1 MNQTKNHSYNAFK
14 KLGYPSKKLE
24 NWKFSNSSHLKN
36 YNIINQD
43 QSEIDIKQYLSMEN
57 ALCFVNG
64 KFIKESLDNFTY
76 KNQISIGKTIEV
88 KDSKIIKMSDNF
100 QDESLFN
107 LGIAKFNEGV
117 LIEFK
122 EGGKFDTEIQII
134 NVYDKKIENMFIP
147 VFNIFKLNKKNNI
160 SIVEKNVNNG
170 LDSFNLKINK
180 FICSDNSMLN
190 HTIIFDDH
198 TKSNLLGYN
207 YYESGLNSIINV
219 DNFNYE
225 SSFNKNF
232 IEVDLNQTG
241 GETRINTLNLTKNNE
256 HVDNNILINHNSEH
270 CTSFQNVRNI
280 LQNKSTCVFNGKV
293 IVADGAQKT
302 DSNQS
307 NKNLLLSKE
316 ATAHSNPQ
324 LEIYADD
331 VQCGHGSTTGAL
343 DKDSIFYLQTRGIRK
358 EQATQIL
365 IKAFAHEVIKQFSND
380 TIKDEAQAY
389 IDEWMNG

>member
-64 KFIKESLDNFTY
+64 KFIKESLNNFTY

-219 DNFNYE
+219 DSFNYE

>member
-1 MNQTKNHSYNAFK
+1 MDQTKNHSYNAFK

-24 NWKFSNSSHLKN
+24 NWKFSNSNHLKS
-36 YNIINQD
+36 YNVINQD
-43 QSEIDIKQYLSMEN
+43 QSDIDIKQYLAIEN

-64 KFIKESLDNFTY
+64 KFVKESLNNFIY

-88 KDSKIIKMSDNF
+88 EDNKIVKMPNNF
-100 QDESLFN
+100 QGESLFN
-107 LGIAKFNEGV
+107 LGIAKFNEGIF
-117 LIEFK
+117 IEFK
-122 EGGKFDTEIQII
+122 KGGKFDTEIKII
-134 NVYDKKIENMFIP
+134 NVYDKKTENMFIP

-170 LDSFNLKINK
+170 LDSFNLRINK
-180 FICSDNSMLN
+180 FICSDDSKLN
-190 HTIIFDDH
+190 HTMIFNDN
-198 TKSNLLGYN
+198 TKSNSLGYN

-219 DNFNYE
+219 DSFNYE
-225 SSFNKNF
+225 SLFNKNF
-232 IEVDLNQTG
+232 IQVDLNQAG
-241 GETRINTLNLTKNNE
+241 GETTINTLNLTKNNE

-270 CTSFQNVRNI
+270 CISFQNVRNI

-316 ATAHSNPQ
+316 ATAYSNPQ

-380 TIKDEAQAY
+380 NIKNKAQAY
-389 IDEWMNG
+389 IDKWMNG

>member
-122 EGGKFDTEIQII
+122 EDGKFDTEIQII

>member
-64 KFIKESLDNFTY
+64 KFIKESLNNFTY

-122 EGGKFDTEIQII
+122 EGEKFDTEIQII

-147 VFNIFKLNKKNNI
+147 VFNIFKLNKENNI

>member
-1 MNQTKNHSYNAFK
+1 LDQTKNHSYNAFK

-24 NWKFSNSSHLKN
+24 NWKFSNSNHLKS
-36 YNIINQD
+36 YNVINQD
-43 QSEIDIKQYLSMEN
+43 QSDIDIKQYLAIEN

-64 KFIKESLDNFTY
+64 KFVKESLNNFIY
-76 KNQISIGKTIEV
+76 KNQISISKTIEV
-88 KDSKIIKMSDNF
+88 EDSEIVKMSNNF
-100 QDESLFN
+100 QGESLFN
-107 LGIAKFNEGV
+107 LGIAKFNEGIF
-117 LIEFK
+117 IEFK
-122 EGGKFDTEIQII
+122 KGGKFDTEIKII
-134 NVYDKKIENMFIP
+134 NVYDKKTENMFIP

-180 FICSDNSMLN
+180 FICSDDSTLN
-190 HTIIFDDH
+190 HTIIFNDN

-219 DNFNYE
+219 DSFNYE
-225 SSFNKNF
+225 SLFNKNF
-232 IEVDLNQTG
+232 IQVDLNQAG
-241 GETRINTLNLTKNNE
+241 GETTINTLNLTKNNE

-270 CTSFQNVRNI
+270 CISFQNVRNI

-316 ATAHSNPQ
+316 ATAYSNPQ

-380 TIKDEAQAY
+380 TIKNEAQDY
-389 IDEWMNG
+389 IEKWMNG

>member
-1 MNQTKNHSYNAFK
+1 LNQTKNHSYNAFK

-64 KFIKESLDNFTY
+64 KFIKESLNNFTY

-122 EGGKFDTEIQII
+122 EDGKFDTEIQII

-241 GETRINTLNLTKNNE
+241 GETTINTLNLTKNNE

>member
-1 MNQTKNHSYNAFK
+1 MDQTKNHSYNAFK

-24 NWKFSNSSHLKN
+24 NWKFSNSNHLKS
-36 YNIINQD
+36 YNVINQD
-43 QSEIDIKQYLSMEN
+43 QSDIDIKQYLAIEN

-64 KFIKESLDNFTY
+64 KFIKESLNNFIY

-88 KDSKIIKMSDNF
+88 KDNKIVKMSNNF
-100 QDESLFN
+100 QGESLFN
-107 LGIAKFNEGV
+107 LGIAKFNEGIF
-117 LIEFK
+117 IEFK
-122 EGGKFDTEIQII
+122 KGGKFDTEIKII
-134 NVYDKKIENMFIP
+134 NVYDKKTENMFIP

-170 LDSFNLKINK
+170 LDSFNLRINK
-180 FICSDNSMLN
+180 FICSDDSKLN
-190 HTIIFDDH
+190 HTMIFNDN
-198 TKSNLLGYN
+198 TKSNSLGYN

-219 DNFNYE
+219 DSFNYE
-225 SSFNKNF
+225 SLFNKNF
-232 IEVDLNQTG
+232 IQVDLNQAG
-241 GETRINTLNLTKNNE
+241 GETTINTLNLTKNNE

-270 CTSFQNVRNI
+270 CISFQNVRNI

-316 ATAHSNPQ
+316 ATAYSNPQ

-380 TIKDEAQAY
+380 NIKNKAQAY
-389 IDEWMNG
+389 IDKWMNG

>member
-1 MNQTKNHSYNAFK
+1 MDQTKNHSYNAIK

-24 NWKFSNSSHLKN
+24 NWKFSNSNHLKS
-36 YNIINQD
+36 YNVINQD
-43 QSEIDIKQYLSMEN
+43 QSDIDIKQYLAIEN

-64 KFIKESLDNFTY
+64 KFVKESLNNFIY
-76 KNQISIGKTIEV
+76 KNQISISKTIEV
-88 KDSKIIKMSDNF
+88 EDNEIVKMSNNF
-100 QDESLFN
+100 QGESLFN
-107 LGIAKFNEGV
+107 LGIAKFNEGIF
-117 LIEFK
+117 IEFK
-122 EGGKFDTEIQII
+122 KGGKFDTEIKII
-134 NVYDKKIENMFIP
+134 NVYDKKTENMFIP

-160 SIVEKNVNNG
+160 SIVEKNVNDG
-170 LDSFNLKINK
+170 FDSFNLRINK
-180 FICSDNSMLN
+180 FICSDDSKLN
-190 HTIIFDDH
+190 HTMIFNDN
-198 TKSNLLGYN
+198 TKSNSLGYN

-219 DNFNYE
+219 DSFNYE
-225 SSFNKNF
+225 SLFNKNF
-232 IEVDLNQTG
+232 IQVDLNQAG
-241 GETRINTLNLTKNNE
+241 GETTINTLNLTKNNE

-270 CTSFQNVRNI
+270 CISFQNVRNI

-316 ATAHSNPQ
+316 ATAYSNPQ

-380 TIKDEAQAY
+380 NIKNKAQAY
-389 IDEWMNG
+389 IDKWMNG

>member
-1 MNQTKNHSYNAFK
+1 LDQTKNHSYNAFK

-24 NWKFSNSSHLKN
+24 NWKFSNSNHLKS
-36 YNIINQD
+36 YNVINQD
-43 QSEIDIKQYLSMEN
+43 QSDIDIKQYLAIEN

-64 KFIKESLDNFTY
+64 KFVKESLNNFIY
-76 KNQISIGKTIEV
+76 KNQISISKTIEV
-88 KDSKIIKMSDNF
+88 EDSEIVKMSNNF
-100 QDESLFN
+100 QGESLFN
-107 LGIAKFNEGV
+107 LGIAKFNEGIF
-117 LIEFK
+117 IEFK
-122 EGGKFDTEIQII
+122 KGGKFDTEIKII
-134 NVYDKKIENMFIP
+134 NVYDKKTENMFIP

-170 LDSFNLKINK
+170 LDSFNLRINK
-180 FICSDNSMLN
+180 FICSDDSKLN
-190 HTIIFDDH
+190 HTMIFNDN
-198 TKSNLLGYN
+198 TKSNSLGYN

-219 DNFNYE
+219 DSFNYE
-225 SSFNKNF
+225 SLFNKNF
-232 IEVDLNQTG
+232 IQVDLNQAG
-241 GETRINTLNLTKNNE
+241 GETTINTLNLTKNNE

-270 CTSFQNVRNI
+270 CISFQNVRNI

-316 ATAHSNPQ
+316 ATAYSNPQ

-380 TIKDEAQAY
+380 NIKNKAQAY
-389 IDEWMNG
+389 IDKWMNG

>member
-1 MNQTKNHSYNAFK
+1 LDQTKNHSYNAFK

-24 NWKFSNSSHLKN
+24 NWKFSNSNHLKS
-36 YNIINQD
+36 YNVINQD
-43 QSEIDIKQYLSMEN
+43 QSDIDIKQYLAIEN

-64 KFIKESLDNFTY
+64 KFVKESLNNFIY
-76 KNQISIGKTIEV
+76 KNQISISKTIEV
-88 KDSKIIKMSDNF
+88 EDNEIVKMSNNF
-100 QDESLFN
+100 QGESLFN
-107 LGIAKFNEGV
+107 LGIAKFNEGIF
-117 LIEFK
+117 IEFK
-122 EGGKFDTEIQII
+122 KGGKFDTEIKII
-134 NVYDKKIENMFIP
+134 NVYDKKTENMFIP

-170 LDSFNLKINK
+170 LDSFNLRINK
-180 FICSDNSMLN
+180 FICSDDSKLN
-190 HTIIFDDH
+190 HTMIFNDN
-198 TKSNLLGYN
+198 TKSNSLGYN

-219 DNFNYE
+219 DSFNYE
-225 SSFNKNF
+225 SLFNKNF
-232 IEVDLNQTG
+232 IQVNLNQAG
-241 GETRINTLNLTKNNE
+241 GETTINTLNLTKNNE

-270 CTSFQNVRNI
+270 CISFQNVRNI

-316 ATAHSNPQ
+316 ATAYSNPQ

-380 TIKDEAQAY
+380 NIKNKAQAY
-389 IDEWMNG
+389 IDKWMNG

>member
-1 MNQTKNHSYNAFK
+1 MDQTKNHSYNAFK

-24 NWKFSNSSHLKN
+24 NWKFSNSNHLKS
-36 YNIINQD
+36 YNVINQD
-43 QSEIDIKQYLSMEN
+43 QSDIDIKQYLAIEN

-64 KFIKESLDNFTY
+64 KFVKESLNNFIY
-76 KNQISIGKTIEV
+76 KNQISISKTIEV
-88 KDSKIIKMSDNF
+88 EDNEIVKMSNNF
-100 QDESLFN
+100 QGESLFN
-107 LGIAKFNEGV
+107 LGIAKFNEGIF
-117 LIEFK
+117 IEFK
-122 EGGKFDTEIQII
+122 KGGKFDTEIKII
-134 NVYDKKIENMFIP
+134 NVYDKKTENMFIP

-170 LDSFNLKINK
+170 LDSFNLRINK
-180 FICSDNSMLN
+180 FICSDDSKLN
-190 HTIIFDDH
+190 HTMIFNDN
-198 TKSNLLGYN
+198 TKSNSLGYN

-219 DNFNYE
+219 DSFNYE
-225 SSFNKNF
+225 SLFNKNF
-232 IEVDLNQTG
+232 IQVDLNQAG
-241 GETRINTLNLTKNNE
+241 GETTINTLNLTKNNE

-270 CTSFQNVRNI
+270 CISFQNVRNI

-316 ATAHSNPQ
+316 ATAYSNPQ

-380 TIKDEAQAY
+380 NIKINAQAY
-389 IDEWMNG
+389 IDKWMNG

>member
-1 MNQTKNHSYNAFK
+1 MDQTKNHSYNAFK

-24 NWKFSNSSHLKN
+24 NWKFSNSNHLKS
-36 YNIINQD
+36 YNVINQD
-43 QSEIDIKQYLSMEN
+43 QSDIDIKQYLAIEN

-64 KFIKESLDNFTY
+64 KFVKESLNNFIY

-88 KDSKIIKMSDNF
+88 KDNKIVKMSNNF
-100 QDESLFN
+100 QGESLFN
-107 LGIAKFNEGV
+107 LGIAKFNEGIF
-117 LIEFK
+117 IEFK
-122 EGGKFDTEIQII
+122 KGGKFDTEIKII
-134 NVYDKKIENMFIP
+134 NVYDKKTENMFIP

-170 LDSFNLKINK
+170 FDSFNLRINK
-180 FICSDNSMLN
+180 FICSDDSKLN
-190 HTIIFDDH
+190 HTMIFNDN
-198 TKSNLLGYN
+198 TKSNSLGYN

-219 DNFNYE
+219 DSFNYE
-225 SSFNKNF
+225 SLFNKNF
-232 IEVDLNQTG
+232 IQVDLNQAG
-241 GETRINTLNLTKNNE
+241 GETTINTLNLTKNNE

-270 CTSFQNVRNI
+270 CISFQNVRNI

-316 ATAHSNPQ
+316 ATAYSNPQ

-343 DKDSIFYLQTRGIRK
+343 DRDSIFYLQTRGIRK

-380 TIKDEAQAY
+380 NIKNKAQAY
-389 IDEWMNG
+389 IDKWMNG

>member
-64 KFIKESLDNFTY
+64 KFIKESLNNFTY

-107 LGIAKFNEGV
+107 LGIAKLNEGV

-147 VFNIFKLNKKNNI
+147 VFNIFKLNKENNI

>member
-64 KFIKESLDNFTY
+64 KFIKESLNNFTY

-232 IEVDLNQTG
+232 IEVDLNRTG
-241 GETRINTLNLTKNNE
+241 GETTINTLNLTKNNE

>member
-1 MNQTKNHSYNAFK
+1 MDQTKNHSYNAFK

-24 NWKFSNSSHLKN
+24 NWKFSNSNHLKS
-36 YNIINQD
+36 YNVINQD
-43 QSEIDIKQYLSMEN
+43 QSDIDIKQYLAIEN

-64 KFIKESLDNFTY
+64 KFVKESLNNFIY
-76 KNQISIGKTIEV
+76 KNQISISKTIEV
-88 KDSKIIKMSDNF
+88 EDSEIVKMSNNF
-100 QDESLFN
+100 QGESLFN
-107 LGIAKFNEGV
+107 LGIAKFNEGIF
-117 LIEFK
+117 IEFK
-122 EGGKFDTEIQII
+122 KGGKFDTEIKII
-134 NVYDKKIENMFIP
+134 NVYDKKTENMFIP

-170 LDSFNLKINK
+170 LDSFNLRINK
-180 FICSDNSMLN
+180 FICSDDSKLN
-190 HTIIFDDH
+190 HTMIFNDN
-198 TKSNLLGYN
+198 TKSNSLGYN

-219 DNFNYE
+219 DSFNCE
-225 SSFNKNF
+225 SLFNKNF
-232 IEVDLNQTG
+232 IQVDLNQAG
-241 GETRINTLNLTKNNE
+241 GETTINTLNLTKNNE

-270 CTSFQNVRNI
+270 CISFQNVRNI

-316 ATAHSNPQ
+316 ATAYSNPQ

-380 TIKDEAQAY
+380 NIKNKAQAY
-389 IDEWMNG
+389 IDKWMNG

>member
-24 NWKFSNSSHLKN
+24 NWKFSNSKHLKS
-36 YNIINQD
+36 YNVINQD
-43 QSEIDIKQYLSMEN
+43 QSDIDIKQYLAIEN

-64 KFIKESLDNFTY
+64 KFVKESLNNFIY

-88 KDSKIIKMSDNF
+88 EDNKIVKMPNNF
-100 QDESLFN
+100 QGESLFN
-107 LGIAKFNEGV
+107 LGIAKFNEGIF
-117 LIEFK
+117 IEFK
-122 EGGKFDTEIQII
+122 KGEKFDTEIKII
-134 NVYDKKIENMFIP
+134 NVYDKKTENMFIP

-160 SIVEKNVNNG
+160 SIIEKNVNNG

-180 FICSDNSMLN
+180 FICSDDSTLN
-190 HTIIFDDH
+190 HTIIFNDN

-219 DNFNYE
+219 DSFNYE
-225 SSFNKNF
+225 SLFNKNF
-232 IEVDLNQTG
+232 IQVDLNQAG
-241 GETRINTLNLTKNNE
+241 GETTINTLNLTKNNE

-316 ATAHSNPQ
+316 ATAYSNPQ

-380 TIKDEAQAY
+380 TIKNEAQDY
-389 IDEWMNG
+389 IEKWMNG

>member
-1 MNQTKNHSYNAFK
+1 LNQTKNHSYNAFK

-64 KFIKESLDNFTY
+64 KFIKESLNNFTY

-122 EGGKFDTEIQII
+122 EDGKFDTEIQII

-316 ATAHSNPQ
+316 AKAHSNPQ

-343 DKDSIFYLQTRGIRK
+343 YKDSIFYLQTRGIRK
-358 EQATQIL
+358 EKATQIL

-380 TIKDEAQAY
+380 TIRDEAQTY

>member
-1 MNQTKNHSYNAFK
+1 MDQTKNHSYNAFK

-64 KFIKESLDNFTY
+64 KFIKESLNNFTY

-293 IVADGAQKT
+293 IVAEGAQKT

>member
-1 MNQTKNHSYNAFK
+1 MDQTKNHSYNAFK

-24 NWKFSNSSHLKN
+24 NWKFSNSNHLKS
-36 YNIINQD
+36 YNVINQD
-43 QSEIDIKQYLSMEN
+43 QSDIDIKQYLAIEN

-64 KFIKESLDNFTY
+64 KFVKESLNNFIY
-76 KNQISIGKTIEV
+76 KNQISISKTIEV
-88 KDSKIIKMSDNF
+88 EDSEIVKMSNNF
-100 QDESLFN
+100 QGESLFN
-107 LGIAKFNEGV
+107 LGIAKFNEGIF
-117 LIEFK
+117 IEFK
-122 EGGKFDTEIQII
+122 KGGKFDTEIKII
-134 NVYDKKIENMFIP
+134 NVYDKKTENMFIP

-170 LDSFNLKINK
+170 FDSFNLRINK
-180 FICSDNSMLN
+180 FICSDDSKLN
-190 HTIIFDDH
+190 HTMIFNDN
-198 TKSNLLGYN
+198 TKSNSLGYN

-219 DNFNYE
+219 DCFNYE
-225 SSFNKNF
+225 SLFNKNF
-232 IEVDLNQTG
+232 IQVDLNQAG
-241 GETRINTLNLTKNNE
+241 GETTINTLNLTKNNE

-270 CTSFQNVRNI
+270 CISFQNVRNI

-316 ATAHSNPQ
+316 ATAYSNPQ

-380 TIKDEAQAY
+380 NIKNKAQAY
-389 IDEWMNG
+389 IDKWMNG

>member
-64 KFIKESLDNFTY
+64 KFIKESLNNFTY

-134 NVYDKKIENMFIP
+134 NIYDKKIENMFIP
-147 VFNIFKLNKKNNI
+147 VFNIFKLNKENNI

-207 YYESGLNSIINV
+207 YYESGLNSMINV

-307 NKNLLLSKE
+307 NKNLLLTKE

>member
-1 MNQTKNHSYNAFK
+1 MDQTKNHSYNAFK

-43 QSEIDIKQYLSMEN
+43 QSEIDIKQYLAMEN

-64 KFIKESLDNFTY
+64 KFVKESLNNFTY

-190 HTIIFDDH
+190 HTIIFNDN

-207 YYESGLNSIINV
+207 YYESGLNSMINV

-241 GETRINTLNLTKNNE
+241 GETTINTLNLTKNNE

-389 IDEWMNG
+389 IDKWMNG

>member
-1 MNQTKNHSYNAFK
+1 MDQTKNHSYNAFK

-24 NWKFSNSSHLKN
+24 NWKFSNSNHLKS
-36 YNIINQD
+36 YNVINQD
-43 QSEIDIKQYLSMEN
+43 QSDIDIKQYLAIEN

-64 KFIKESLDNFTY
+64 KFVKESLNNFIY
-76 KNQISIGKTIEV
+76 KNQISISKTIEV
-88 KDSKIIKMSDNF
+88 EDNEIVKMSNNF
-100 QDESLFN
+100 QGESLFN
-107 LGIAKFNEGV
+107 LGIAKFNEGIF
-117 LIEFK
+117 IEFK
-122 EGGKFDTEIQII
+122 KGGKFDTEIKII
-134 NVYDKKIENMFIP
+134 NVYDKKTENMFIP

-170 LDSFNLKINK
+170 LDSFNLRINK
-180 FICSDNSMLN
+180 FICSDDSKLN
-190 HTIIFDDH
+190 HTMIFNDN

-219 DNFNYE
+219 DSFNYE
-225 SSFNKNF
+225 SLFNKNF
-232 IEVDLNQTG
+232 IQVDLNQAG
-241 GETRINTLNLTKNNE
+241 GETTINTLNLTKNNE

-270 CTSFQNVRNI
+270 CISFQNVRNI

-316 ATAHSNPQ
+316 ATAYSNPQ

-380 TIKDEAQAY
+380 NIKNKAQAY
-389 IDEWMNG
+389 IDKWMNG

>member
-1 MNQTKNHSYNAFK
+1 MDQTKNHSYNVFK

-24 NWKFSNSSHLKN
+24 NWKFSNSNHLKS
-36 YNIINQD
+36 YNVINQD
-43 QSEIDIKQYLSMEN
+43 QSDIDIKQYLAIEN

-64 KFIKESLDNFTY
+64 KFVKESLNNFIY
-76 KNQISIGKTIEV
+76 KNQISISKTIEV
-88 KDSKIIKMSDNF
+88 EDSEIVKMSNNF
-100 QDESLFN
+100 QGESLFN
-107 LGIAKFNEGV
+107 LGIAKFNEGIF
-117 LIEFK
+117 IEFK
-122 EGGKFDTEIQII
+122 KGGKFDTEIKII
-134 NVYDKKIENMFIP
+134 NVYDKKTENMFIP

-170 LDSFNLKINK
+170 FDSFNLRINK
-180 FICSDNSMLN
+180 FICSDDSKLN
-190 HTIIFDDH
+190 HTMIFNDN
-198 TKSNLLGYN
+198 TKSNSLGYN

-219 DNFNYE
+219 DSFNYE
-225 SSFNKNF
+225 SLFNKNF
-232 IEVDLNQTG
+232 IQVDLNQAG
-241 GETRINTLNLTKNNE
+241 GETTINTLNLTKNNE

-270 CTSFQNVRNI
+270 CISFQNVRNI

-316 ATAHSNPQ
+316 ATAYSNPQ

-380 TIKDEAQAY
+380 NIKNKAQAY
-389 IDEWMNG
+389 IDKWMNG

>member
-1 MNQTKNHSYNAFK
+1 MDQTKNHSYNAFK

-24 NWKFSNSSHLKN
+24 NWKFSNSNHLKS
-36 YNIINQD
+36 YNVINQD
-43 QSEIDIKQYLSMEN
+43 QSDIDIKQYLAIEN

-64 KFIKESLDNFTY
+64 KFIKESLNNFIY
-76 KNQISIGKTIEV
+76 KNQISISKTIEV
-88 KDSKIIKMSDNF
+88 EDSEIVKMSNNF
-100 QDESLFN
+100 QGESLFN
-107 LGIAKFNEGV
+107 LGIAKFNEGIF
-117 LIEFK
+117 IEFK
-122 EGGKFDTEIQII
+122 KGGKFDTEIKII
-134 NVYDKKIENMFIP
+134 NVYDKKTENMFIP

-170 LDSFNLKINK
+170 LDSFNLRINK
-180 FICSDNSMLN
+180 FICSDDSKLN
-190 HTIIFDDH
+190 HTMIFNDN
-198 TKSNLLGYN
+198 TKSNSLGYN

-219 DNFNYE
+219 DSFNYE
-225 SSFNKNF
+225 SLFNKNF
-232 IEVDLNQTG
+232 IQVDLNQAG
-241 GETRINTLNLTKNNE
+241 GETTINTLNLTKNNE

-270 CTSFQNVRNI
+270 CISFQNVRNI

-316 ATAHSNPQ
+316 ATAYSNPQ

>member
-64 KFIKESLDNFTY
+64 KFIKESLNNFTY

-88 KDSKIIKMSDNF
+88 KDSEIIKMSDNF

>member
-64 KFIKESLDNFTY
+64 KFIKESLNNFTY

>member
-1 MNQTKNHSYNAFK
+1 MDQTKNHSYNAFK

-24 NWKFSNSSHLKN
+24 NWKFSNSNHLKS
-36 YNIINQD
+36 YNVINQD
-43 QSEIDIKQYLSMEN
+43 QSDIDIKQYLAIEN

-64 KFIKESLDNFTY
+64 KFVKESLNNFIY
-76 KNQISIGKTIEV
+76 KNQISISKTIEV
-88 KDSKIIKMSDNF
+88 EDNEIVKMSNNF
-100 QDESLFN
+100 QGESLFN
-107 LGIAKFNEGV
+107 LGIAKFNEGIF
-117 LIEFK
+117 IEFK
-122 EGGKFDTEIQII
+122 KGGKFDTEIKII
-134 NVYDKKIENMFIP
+134 NVYDKKTENMFIP

-170 LDSFNLKINK
+170 LDSFNLRINK
-180 FICSDNSMLN
+180 FICSDDSKLN
-190 HTIIFDDH
+190 HTMIFNDN
-198 TKSNLLGYN
+198 TKSNSLGYN

-219 DNFNYE
+219 DSFNYE
-225 SSFNKNF
+225 SLFNKNF
-232 IEVDLNQTG
+232 IQVDLNQAG
-241 GETRINTLNLTKNNE
+241 GETTINTLNLTKNNE

-270 CTSFQNVRNI
+270 CISFQNVRNI

-316 ATAHSNPQ
+316 ATAYSNPQ

-380 TIKDEAQAY
+380 NIKNKAQAY
-389 IDEWMNG
+389 IDKWMNG

>member
-1 MNQTKNHSYNAFK
+1 MDQTKNHSYNAFK

-24 NWKFSNSSHLKN
+24 NWKFSNSNHLKS
-36 YNIINQD
+36 YNVINQD
-43 QSEIDIKQYLSMEN
+43 QSDIDIKQYLAIEN

-64 KFIKESLDNFTY
+64 KFVKESLNNFIY
-76 KNQISIGKTIEV
+76 KNQISISKTIEV
-88 KDSKIIKMSDNF
+88 EDNEIVKMSNNF
-100 QDESLFN
+100 QGESLFN
-107 LGIAKFNEGV
+107 LGIAKFNEGIF
-117 LIEFK
+117 IEFK
-122 EGGKFDTEIQII
+122 KGGKFDTEIKII
-134 NVYDKKIENMFIP
+134 NVYDKKTENMFIP

-170 LDSFNLKINK
+170 LDSFNLRINK
-180 FICSDNSMLN
+180 FICSDDSKLN
-190 HTIIFDDH
+190 HTIIFNDN

-219 DNFNYE
+219 DSFNYE
-225 SSFNKNF
+225 SLFNKNF
-232 IEVDLNQTG
+232 IQVNLNQAG
-241 GETRINTLNLTKNNE
+241 GETTINTLNLTKNNE

-270 CTSFQNVRNI
+270 CISFQNVRNI

-293 IVADGAQKT
+293 TVADGAQKT
-302 DSNQS
+302 DSSQS

-316 ATAHSNPQ
+316 ATAYSNPQ

-380 TIKDEAQAY
+380 NIKNKAQAY
-389 IDEWMNG
+389 IDKWING

>member
-1 MNQTKNHSYNAFK
+1 MDQTKNHSYNAFR

-24 NWKFSNSSHLKN
+24 NWKFSNSNHLKS
-36 YNIINQD
+36 YNVINQD
-43 QSEIDIKQYLSMEN
+43 QSDIDIKQYLAIEN

-64 KFIKESLDNFTY
+64 KFVKESLNNFIY

-88 KDSKIIKMSDNF
+88 EDNKIVKMPNNF
-100 QDESLFN
+100 QGESLFN
-107 LGIAKFNEGV
+107 LGIAKFNEGIF
-117 LIEFK
+117 IEFK
-122 EGGKFDTEIQII
+122 KGEKFDTEIKII
-134 NVYDKKIENMFIP
+134 NVYDKKTENMFIP

-170 LDSFNLKINK
+170 FDSFNLRINK
-180 FICSDNSMLN
+180 FICSDDSKLN
-190 HTIIFDDH
+190 HTMIFNDN
-198 TKSNLLGYN
+198 TKSNSLGYN

-219 DNFNYE
+219 DCFNYE
-225 SSFNKNF
+225 SLFNKNF
-232 IEVDLNQTG
+232 IQVDLNQAG
-241 GETRINTLNLTKNNE
+241 GETTINTLNLTKNNE

-270 CTSFQNVRNI
+270 CISFQNVRNI

-316 ATAHSNPQ
+316 ATAYSNPQ

-380 TIKDEAQAY
+380 NIKNKAQAY
-389 IDEWMNG
+389 IDKWMNG

>member
-24 NWKFSNSSHLKN
+24 NWKFSNSKHLKS
-36 YNIINQD
+36 YNVINQD
-43 QSEIDIKQYLSMEN
+43 QSDIDIKQYLAIEN

-64 KFIKESLDNFTY
+64 KFVKESLNNFIY

-88 KDSKIIKMSDNF
+88 EDNEIVKMSNNF
-100 QDESLFN
+100 QGESLFN
-107 LGIAKFNEGV
+107 LGIAKFNEGIF
-117 LIEFK
+117 IEFK
-122 EGGKFDTEIQII
+122 KGEKFDTEIKII
-134 NVYDKKIENMFIP
+134 NVYDKKTENMFIP

-170 LDSFNLKINK
+170 LDSFNLRINK
-180 FICSDNSMLN
+180 FICSDDSKLN
-190 HTIIFDDH
+190 HTMIFNDN
-198 TKSNLLGYN
+198 TKSNSLGYN

-219 DNFNYE
+219 DSFNYE
-225 SSFNKNF
+225 SLFNKNF
-232 IEVDLNQTG
+232 IQVDLNQAG
-241 GETRINTLNLTKNNE
+241 GETKINIVNLTKNNE
-256 HVDNNILINHNSEH
+256 HVDNNILINHNSKH
-270 CTSFQNVRNI
+270 CTSFQNARNI

-316 ATAHSNPQ
+316 ATAYSNPQ

-380 TIKDEAQAY
+380 TIKNEAQAY
-389 IDEWMNG
+389 IEKWMNG

>member
-241 GETRINTLNLTKNNE
+241 GETTINTLNLTKNNE

>member
-1 MNQTKNHSYNAFK
+1 MDQTKNHSYNAFK

-24 NWKFSNSSHLKN
+24 NWKFSNSNHLKS
-36 YNIINQD
+36 YNVINQD
-43 QSEIDIKQYLSMEN
+43 QSDIDIKQYLAIEN

-64 KFIKESLDNFTY
+64 KFVKESLNNFIY
-76 KNQISIGKTIEV
+76 KNQISISKTIEV
-88 KDSKIIKMSDNF
+88 EDSEIVKMSNNF
-100 QDESLFN
+100 QGESLFN
-107 LGIAKFNEGV
+107 LGIAKFNEGIF
-117 LIEFK
+117 IEFK
-122 EGGKFDTEIQII
+122 KGGKFDTEIKII
-134 NVYDKKIENMFIP
+134 NVYDKKTENMFIP

-170 LDSFNLKINK
+170 LDSFNLRINK
-180 FICSDNSMLN
+180 FICSDDSKLN
-190 HTIIFDDH
+190 HTIIFNDN
-198 TKSNLLGYN
+198 TKSNSLGYN

-219 DNFNYE
+219 DSFNYE
-225 SSFNKNF
+225 SLFNKNF
-232 IEVDLNQTG
+232 IQVDLNQAG
-241 GETRINTLNLTKNNE
+241 GETTINTLNLTKNNE

-270 CTSFQNVRNI
+270 CISFQNVRNI

-316 ATAHSNPQ
+316 ATAYSNPQ

-380 TIKDEAQAY
+380 TIKNEAQDY
-389 IDEWMNG
+389 IEKWMNG

>member
-64 KFIKESLDNFTY
+64 KFIKESLNNFTY

-293 IVADGAQKT
+293 IVAEGAQKT

>member
-1 MNQTKNHSYNAFK
+1 MDQTKNHSYNAFK

-24 NWKFSNSSHLKN
+24 NWKFSNSNHLKS
-36 YNIINQD
+36 YNVINQD
-43 QSEIDIKQYLSMEN
+43 QSDIDIKQYLAIEN

-64 KFIKESLDNFTY
+64 KFVKESLNNFIY
-76 KNQISIGKTIEV
+76 KNQISISKTIEV
-88 KDSKIIKMSDNF
+88 EDNEIVKMSNNF
-100 QDESLFN
+100 QGESLFN
-107 LGIAKFNEGV
+107 LGIAKFNEGIF
-117 LIEFK
+117 IEFK
-122 EGGKFDTEIQII
+122 KGGKFDTEIKII
-134 NVYDKKIENMFIP
+134 NVYDKKTENMFIP

-170 LDSFNLKINK
+170 LDSFNLRINK
-180 FICSDNSMLN
+180 FICSDDSTLN
-190 HTIIFDDH
+190 HTIIFNDN

-219 DNFNYE
+219 DSFNYE
-225 SSFNKNF
+225 SLFNKNF
-232 IEVDLNQTG
+232 IQVDLNQAG
-241 GETRINTLNLTKNNE
+241 GETTINTLNLTKNNE

-270 CTSFQNVRNI
+270 CISFQNVRNI

-316 ATAHSNPQ
+316 ATAYSNPQ

-380 TIKDEAQAY
+380 TIKNEAQDY
-389 IDEWMNG
+389 IEKWMNG

>member
-1 MNQTKNHSYNAFK
+1 MDQTKNHSYNAFK

-24 NWKFSNSSHLKN
+24 NWKFSNSNHLKS
-36 YNIINQD
+36 YNVINQD
-43 QSEIDIKQYLSMEN
+43 QSDIDIKQYLAIEN

-64 KFIKESLDNFTY
+64 KFVKESLNNFIY
-76 KNQISIGKTIEV
+76 KNQISISKTIEV
-88 KDSKIIKMSDNF
+88 EDNEIVKMSNNF
-100 QDESLFN
+100 QGESLFN
-107 LGIAKFNEGV
+107 LGIAKFNEGIF
-117 LIEFK
+117 IEFK
-122 EGGKFDTEIQII
+122 KGGKFDTEIKII
-134 NVYDKKIENMFIP
+134 NVYDKKTENMFIP

-170 LDSFNLKINK
+170 LDSFNLRINK
-180 FICSDNSMLN
+180 FICSDDSKLN
-190 HTIIFDDH
+190 HTMIFNDN
-198 TKSNLLGYN
+198 TKSNSLGYN

-219 DNFNYE
+219 DSFNYE
-225 SSFNKNF
+225 SLFNKNF
-232 IEVDLNQTG
+232 IQVDLNQAG
-241 GETRINTLNLTKNNE
+241 GETTINTLNLTKNNE

-270 CTSFQNVRNI
+270 CISFQNVRNI

-316 ATAHSNPQ
+316 ATAYSNPQ

-380 TIKDEAQAY
+380 TIKDEARAY
-389 IDEWMNG
+389 INRWMNG

>member
-64 KFIKESLDNFTY
+64 KFIKESLNNFTY
-76 KNQISIGKTIEV
+76 KDQILIGKTIEV

-122 EGGKFDTEIQII
+122 EDGKFDTEIQII

-147 VFNIFKLNKKNNI
+147 VFNIFKLNKENNI

-389 IDEWMNG
+389 IDKWMNG

>member
-1 MNQTKNHSYNAFK
+1 MDQTKNHSYNAFK

-24 NWKFSNSSHLKN
+24 NWKFSNSNHLKN
-36 YNIINQD
+36 YNVINQD
-43 QSEIDIKQYLSMEN
+43 QSDIDIKQYLAIEN

-64 KFIKESLDNFTY
+64 KFVKESLNNFIY
-76 KNQISIGKTIEV
+76 KNQISISKTIEV
-88 KDSKIIKMSDNF
+88 EDNEIVKMSNNF
-100 QDESLFN
+100 QGESLFN
-107 LGIAKFNEGV
+107 LGIAKFNEGIF
-117 LIEFK
+117 IEFK
-122 EGGKFDTEIQII
+122 KGGKFDTEIKII
-134 NVYDKKIENMFIP
+134 NVYDKKTENMFIP

-180 FICSDNSMLN
+180 FICSDDSKLN
-190 HTIIFDDH
+190 HTMIFNDN
-198 TKSNLLGYN
+198 TKSNSLGYN

-219 DNFNYE
+219 DSFNYE
-225 SSFNKNF
+225 SLFNKNF
-232 IEVDLNQTG
+232 IQVDLNQAG
-241 GETRINTLNLTKNNE
+241 GETTINTLNLTKNNE

-270 CTSFQNVRNI
+270 CISFQNVRNI

-316 ATAHSNPQ
+316 ATAYSNPQ

-380 TIKDEAQAY
+380 NIKNKAQAY
-389 IDEWMNG
+389 IDKWMNG

>member
-1 MNQTKNHSYNAFK
+1 MAQTKNHSYNAFK

-24 NWKFSNSSHLKN
+24 NWKFSNSKHLKS
-36 YNIINQD
+36 YNVINQD
-43 QSEIDIKQYLSMEN
+43 QSDIDIKQYLAIEN

-64 KFIKESLDNFTY
+64 KFVKESLNNFIY

-88 KDSKIIKMSDNF
+88 EDNKIVKMPNNF
-100 QDESLFN
+100 QGESLFN
-107 LGIAKFNEGV
+107 LGIAKFNEGIF
-117 LIEFK
+117 IEFK
-122 EGGKFDTEIQII
+122 KGGKFDTEIKII
-134 NVYDKKIENMFIP
+134 NVYDKKTENMFIP

-170 LDSFNLKINK
+170 LDSFNLRINK
-180 FICSDNSMLN
+180 FICSDDSKLN
-190 HTIIFDDH
+190 HTMIFNDN
-198 TKSNLLGYN
+198 TKSNSLGYN

-219 DNFNYE
+219 DSFNYE
-225 SSFNKNF
+225 SLFNKNF
-232 IEVDLNQTG
+232 IQVDLNQAG
-241 GETRINTLNLTKNNE
+241 GETTINTLNLTKNNE

-270 CTSFQNVRNI
+270 CISFQNVRNI

-316 ATAHSNPQ
+316 ATAYSNPQ

-380 TIKDEAQAY
+380 NIKNKAQAY
-389 IDEWMNG
+389 IDKWMNG

>member
-1 MNQTKNHSYNAFK
+1 LNQTKNHSYNAFK

-24 NWKFSNSSHLKN
+24 NWKFSNSKHLKS
-36 YNIINQD
+36 YNVINQD
-43 QSEIDIKQYLSMEN
+43 QSDIDIKQYLAIEN

-64 KFIKESLDNFTY
+64 KFVKESLNNFIY
-76 KNQISIGKTIEV
+76 KNQISISKTIEV
-88 KDSKIIKMSDNF
+88 EDNEIVKMSNNF
-100 QDESLFN
+100 QGESLFN
-107 LGIAKFNEGV
+107 LGIAKFNEGIF
-117 LIEFK
+117 IEFK
-122 EGGKFDTEIQII
+122 KGGKFDTEIKII
-134 NVYDKKIENMFIP
+134 NVYDKKTENMFIP

-160 SIVEKNVNNG
+160 SIIEKNVNNG

-180 FICSDNSMLN
+180 FICSDDSTLN
-190 HTIIFDDH
+190 HTIIFNDN

-219 DNFNYE
+219 DSFNYE
-225 SSFNKNF
+225 SLFNKNF
-232 IEVDLNQTG
+232 IQVDLNQAG
-241 GETRINTLNLTKNNE
+241 GETTINTLNLTKNNE

-270 CTSFQNVRNI
+270 CISFQNVRNI

-316 ATAHSNPQ
+316 ATAYSNPQ

-380 TIKDEAQAY
+380 NIKNKAQAY
-389 IDEWMNG
+389 IDKWMNG